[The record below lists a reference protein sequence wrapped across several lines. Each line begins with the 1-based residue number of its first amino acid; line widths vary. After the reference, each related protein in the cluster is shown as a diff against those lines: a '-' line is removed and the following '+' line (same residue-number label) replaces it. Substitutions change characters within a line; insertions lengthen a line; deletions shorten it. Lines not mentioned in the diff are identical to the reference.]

1 MSASVVPPPVPGPPG
16 PGARAPV
23 RRRGGRRTGTAFAR
37 EQPLTQPRP
46 RAADA
51 APDHATAAARP
62 GPHRRVERPGRGS
75 RSAAAARARAG
86 AGAGAEAAAV
96 GSLLAGAGGGPAVRR
111 GVRRDPQRH
120 RPASHLRAVV
130 ASTELHLV
138 ADQLVRRTTRVY
150 LGRPGATSPRP
161 QRVRLRALHV
171 SEPRDGVAEVVAV
184 LEYGANHWAMS
195 ARLERRSD
203 NCSAYWSRSSDPV
216 RNESWRFRAPFA
228 SGASESSAQPSPRL
242 PDR

>member
-1 MSASVVPPPVPGPPG
+1 MPA
-16 PGARAPV
+16 
-23 RRRGGRRTGTAFAR
+23 
-37 EQPLTQPRP
+37 PRP
-46 RAADA
+46 QRS
-51 APDHATAAARP
+51 APYSPAQAAAQRFV
-62 GPHRRVERPGRGS
+62 GVCVEILNG
-75 RSAAAARARAG
+75 
-86 AGAGAEAAAV
+86 
-96 GSLLAGAGGGPAVRR
+96 
-111 GVRRDPQRH
+111 H

-203 NCSAYWSRSSDPV
+203 NWLCV
-216 RNESWRFRAPFA
+216 LV
-228 SGASESSAQPSPRL
+228 QVL
-242 PDR
+242 

>member
-1 MSASVVPPPVPGPPG
+1 MSAPAVPPPVR
-16 PGARAPV
+16 ARRAPV
-23 RRRGGRRTGTAFAR
+23 LEPPYDDEAGAPA
-37 EQPLTQPRP
+37 QPLTQPGRGPRTQRP
-46 RAADA
+46 TTPRPPRGPVLTGASHDPDGGRA
-51 APDHATAAARP
+51 PAARP
-62 GPHRRVERPGRGS
+62 APALASAPSPAPALVPVPAPMPVPVPRGQAASRPAPYS
-75 RSAAAARARAG
+75 PAQAAAQRF
-86 AGAGAEAAAV
+86 V
-96 GSLLAGAGGGPAVRR
+96 GVCVEILNG
-111 GVRRDPQRH
+111 H

-203 NCSAYWSRSSDPV
+203 NWLCV
-216 RNESWRFRAPFA
+216 LV
-228 SGASESSAQPSPRL
+228 QVL
-242 PDR
+242 